1 MEENQHQPCRLRMK
15 SDQNLLKMIKKLC
28 QQTKDQHRLKRCL
41 QIKRQEPKIQ
51 LKQVK
56 SNLHNKMDNHNRQM
70 VELSRISLQHNPLK
84 ILQSKKL
91 QTILLENKLLVV
103 LKTLNKSQS
112 FQQRAVLRNLLKMI
126 FLLMMVMKN
135 SSMIKQIRN
144 KMVSKKIIK
153 R

>member
-1 MEENQHQPCRLRMK
+1 
-15 SDQNLLKMIKKLC
+15 
-28 QQTKDQHRLKRCL
+28 
-41 QIKRQEPKIQ
+41 
-51 LKQVK
+51 
-56 SNLHNKMDNHNRQM
+56 M

-153 R
+153 RWSKMMMEIKIQRAKTKVKMMMDKRISHQMMMEMEQVRTSDDNRPE